1 MEFVG
6 KIKDFFHT
14 LGRFLIFGERIYC
27 MNSRPSLFTFLLSL
41 LIISGFAQDVY
52 YISGKIV
59 DSKTRG
65 PLAFVNIVINRS
77 NIGGTTD
84 IDGKFNLRSNQK
96 IKTLECSYVGYQKLN
111 YLAGSRTSNLLLQM
125 VQKDI
130 DLQEVEILP
139 GINPAHRIIRN
150 AIENRDLNDPEK
162 IKSFS
167 YTSYDKTIFTVNSDT
182 SLKGDF
188 SALIDTSMMKEFKG
202 LEITITTRGDSLK
215 MDSTRID
222 SASKVIDKL
231 ISKQYLFLMEN
242 VTRRKFLYPDKNYN
256 RVIATKMS
264 GFKDPILVFLATQ
277 IQSFSFYRPFITIF
291 QREYVNPI
299 GAGSIGKY
307 FFKLEDTT
315 FVGKDTLYIISFR
328 PRKGTNFD
336 GLKGVIAIN
345 TNLWAIQ
352 NVSAEPYPGDDGM
365 NIRINQL
372 YEFIEGR
379 QWFPVQ
385 LNTDVSFNNLRI
397 GNYKAVGSGR
407 SYIRDIVLNP
417 DLVRREFSSIDID
430 VDKDATSRDEAY
442 WNQYRVDTLT
452 PKDRQTYKVIDSV
465 GKANNFD
472 KASKTLLTLISG
484 RLPLGPIDIDIARL
498 VGYSTYEGLVFGFG
512 AHTNDRLSTWFKIG
526 GFYQYAIASS
536 TSKFGGDVSF
546 LVNRRHDFRIDA
558 AYSTDLLEAGGVRFP
573 NNYESLLD
581 GNFRSLLIK
590 KMDLTESY
598 KISFNFRALKYVLF
612 NLGFNN
618 DFKKTGTYDF
628 ITQIDNVVVLQDQFH
643 FTEVTAGFKWAY
655 GEKFVQT
662 TKARISLG
670 TKYPVVWF
678 QYTRGIKN
686 FLNGEYNYNRFDLK
700 IQKTFNFKFLGK
712 FSFQFNAGFV
722 DVPVPACNLYY
733 GNASY
738 RLVTFFAPFSFA
750 TMRMNEFL
758 SSSYLALYL
767 YHDFGSLLFKTRKW
781 FHPEFALSQNF
792 GIGWLADKE
801 RYSMLY
807 STREMNLGY
816 YESGLLINNL
826 INLKLLNVGIGAFY
840 RWGPYSFDNVGDN
853 FSYKVS
859 IFFPLSKLN

>member
-1 MEFVG
+1 
-6 KIKDFFHT
+6 
-14 LGRFLIFGERIYC
+14 LIF
-27 MNSRPSLFTFLLSL
+27 N
-41 LIISGFAQDVY
+41 GFSQDVY
-52 YISGKIV
+52 YISGKII
-59 DSKTRG
+59 DSKTRA
-65 PLAFVNIVINRS
+65 PLAFVNIVINNS

-84 IDGKFNLRSNQK
+84 IDGKFKLRSNQN
-96 IKTLECSYVGYQKLN
+96 IRTLECSYVGYQTLN
-111 YLAGSRTSNLLLQM
+111 YLVGNKISNILLQM
-125 VQKDI
+125 VQKEI

-150 AIENRDLNDPEK
+150 AIDNRDLNDPEK

-167 YTSYDKTIFTVNSDT
+167 YTSYDKTVFTVNSDT

-188 SALIDTSMMKEFKG
+188 SALIDTSMMKQIKG
-202 LEITITTRGDSLK
+202 MEITFEVHPDTLK
-215 MDSTRID
+215 LDSTRID
-222 SASKVIDKL
+222 SASKIIDKL

-242 VTRRKFLYPDKNYN
+242 VTKRKFLYPDKNYN

-299 GAGSIGKY
+299 GAGSLGKY

-315 FVGKDTLYIISFR
+315 FVGKDTVFTISFR

-336 GLKGVIAIN
+336 GLKGIIAIN
-345 TNLWAIQ
+345 TNRWAIQ
-352 NVSAEPYPGDDGM
+352 NVSAEPYPGGGGM
-365 NIRINQL
+365 VVRINQL
-372 YEFIEGR
+372 YEFIDD
-379 QWFPVQ
+379 QHWFPVQ

-397 GNYKAVGSGR
+397 GNYKAVASGR

-417 DLVRREFSSIDID
+417 DLVRKEFSSVDID
-430 VDKDATSRDEAY
+430 VDKDATSRDESY
-442 WNQYRVDTLT
+442 WNQYRIDTLT
-452 PKDRQTYKVIDSV
+452 PKDRQTYKVLDSV
-465 GKANNFD
+465 GKAYNFD
-472 KASKTLLTLISG
+472 KISKTLLTLISG
-484 RLPLGPIDIDIARL
+484 RLPIGPIDFDIARL
-498 VGYSTYEGLVFGFG
+498 VGYSTYEGLVLGIG
-512 AHTNDRLSTWFKIG
+512 AHTNDRLLTWFRIG
-526 GFYQYAIASS
+526 GFYQYAFASS

-546 LVNRRHDFRIDA
+546 LVNRRHDISIDGG
-558 AYSTDLLEAGGVRFP
+558 YSMDLIEAGGVSFP
-573 NNYESLLD
+573 NNYETLLE

-590 KMDLTESY
+590 KMDLTESF
-598 KISFNFRALKYVLF
+598 KISFNFRSLKYFLF
-612 NLGFNN
+612 NLGFTN

-628 ITQIDNVVVLQDQFH
+628 TTEIENVVIFQDQFH
-643 FTEVTAGFKWAY
+643 FSEVTAGFKWAY

-670 TKYPVVWF
+670 TKYPIVWF

-686 FLNGEYNYNRFDLK
+686 FLKGEYDYNRFDLK
-700 IQKTFNFKFLGK
+700 IRKTFNIKFLGRL
-712 FSFQFNAGFV
+712 SFPFNAGYV
-722 DVPVPACNLYY
+722 DRPIPACNLYY

-758 SSSYLALYL
+758 TSSYLALYL

-781 FHPEFALSQNF
+781 FHPEFALAQNL

-801 RYSMLY
+801 RYSY
-807 STREMNLGY
+807 IYGTREMNLGY

-826 INLKLLNVGIGAFY
+826 INLKILNVGIGAFY
-840 RWGPYSFDNVGDN
+840 RWGPYSFENVGDN
-853 FSYKVS
+853 FAYKIS
-859 IFFPLSKLN
+859 IFFPLPKMN